1 MGGMTKRRK
10 AQNRLLRALMYICS
24 GATCALLV
32 FIIGYILVRGVP
44 NLSWQ
49 LVSGDDGAGR

>member
-1 MGGMTKRRK
+1 MGGMTKGRK

-44 NLSWQ
+44 KLSWQ
-49 LVSGDDGAGR
+49 LVSH